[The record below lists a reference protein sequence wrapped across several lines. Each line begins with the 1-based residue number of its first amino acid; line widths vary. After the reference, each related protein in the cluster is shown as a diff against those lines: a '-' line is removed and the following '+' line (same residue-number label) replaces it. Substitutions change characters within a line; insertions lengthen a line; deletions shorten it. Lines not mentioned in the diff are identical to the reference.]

1 MFKLICDLEKASLFA
16 NETSVEILR
25 YSGCEP
31 CGTVNY
37 KLTSSSN
44 DNLLFVIFD
53 IAAKWSRNALSPH
66 NPAYKDTYNK
76 LLPQEDLSLY
86 KYIGLFEDNNRLPD
100 VLRVNSDHNVAPIYE
115 SIQNND
121 EEIWH
126 KSNYLNF
133 PISVKLQPGIFKQ
146 VMTESLGKQYV
157 IDSYFLNYTKGS
169 SWHECI
175 SIENHEALSNNYTD
189 YINSVKD
196 EVKTKLIEVLD
207 SEIKICNIDGVN
219 VAMVGVANA
228 QQDIESM
235 CHELGGRFPSIYEIV
250 KKLCDKEVKSDLSL
264 VGNEAFNVT
273 CGNYHETLPEIG
285 FELAGV
291 AHEEL

>member
-1 MFKLICDLEKASLFA
+1 MFKLICDLKKTSLFA
-16 NETSVEILR
+16 NDTSVEILR
-25 YSGCEP
+25 YSDCEP

-44 DNLLFVIFD
+44 DNSPFVIFD
-53 IAAKWSRNALSPH
+53 IAAKWSTNALSPY
-66 NPAYKDTYNK
+66 NPAYKETYDK

-146 VMTESLGKQYV
+146 VMTQSLGKQYV

-175 SIENHEALSNNYTD
+175 SIENQEALSNDYTD
-189 YINSVKD
+189 YTNSVKD

-207 SEIKICNIDGVN
+207 SEIKICNIDGAN
-219 VAMVGVANA
+219 VAMVGAASA

-250 KKLCDKEVKSDLSL
+250 KKLCDKEVKSDLPL
-264 VGNEAFNVT
+264 VGNEAFNIT